1 VWIFKGE
8 VIGSR
13 EDTEQ
18 QTNVQSFG

>member
-1 VWIFKGE
+1 LIFKGE